1 MQSQSWEKYTK
12 NKNKK
17 KKKNKEKTNS
27 AHILGAILEMFQSAN
42 VQEHAKQSL
51 SGVFLSGVTD

>member
-1 MQSQSWEKYTK
+1 MQSQSWEKYAK
-12 NKNKK
+12 NKNKN
-17 KKKNKEKTNS
+17 KKNKEKTNS